1 MPSALVAR
9 AGVSP
14 DQQAFWTSILLICET
29 ATAFAVC
36 PVFGL
41 WVDSSGG
48 RRIPF
53 LIGLVWLA
61 AAMAFFTAARSTT
74 MYIVG
79 RILQGLASAVVDVAG
94 LALLRDG
101 MGSDR
106 LGEGLGYAGTG
117 RMVGLVA
124 GPPLGGLVDRAGGY
138 YAVCILGFVIVAV
151 DAVMR
156 LAVVEK
162 KEEEGPV
169 QSAVQMQEGVD
180 AAGVEESS
188 RKSTATVSNTHA
200 EPGPQESKKK
210 KVSFAG
216 FKLLK
221 QPRVVI
227 TLWALGIHGLIL
239 GACDATLPTYVEQ
252 LFGWDAFA
260 AGLLFLAM
268 AAPALLE
275 PLFGR
280 LCDRF
285 GVRIMT
291 VLGFTMYTPSLVCWQ
306 FVTQDSI
313 SQKVLLAALMAL
325 CGLSIS
331 VSLPGLYLES
341 QIVVERMEEHSP
353 GIFGEQGA
361 VSQAFALQTMANYAG
376 LSVGPIIGEK
386 LLSGYGWKPMAWTLG
401 ALAGVTILPMFY
413 LSHASLRREDQ
424 TGGGQTCES

>member
-29 ATAFAVC
+29 ATAFAAC
-36 PVFGL
+36 PIFGL
-41 WVDSSGG
+41 WVDSSAG
-48 RRIPF
+48 RRVPF

-79 RILQGLASAVVDVAG
+79 RILQGLASAIVDVAG

-101 MGSDR
+101 VGNDR

-162 KEEEGPV
+162 EKKEKGGE

-180 AAGVEESS
+180 AAGVEESD
-188 RKSTATVSNTHA
+188 RKSTTTASNTPA
-200 EPGPQESKKK
+200 ESEPKESKTR
-210 KVSFAG
+210 VSFAMW
-216 FKLLK
+216 KLLK

-227 TLWALGIHGLIL
+227 TLWALGIDGLII
-239 GACDATLPTYVEQ
+239 GACDATLPTYVEK

-260 AGLLFLAM
+260 AGLLLLAM
-268 AAPALLE
+268 AVPALLE
-275 PLFGR
+275 PWFGR

-285 GVRIMT
+285 GVRILA
-291 VLGFTMYTPSLVCWQ
+291 VLGFAMHTPTLVCLQ

-313 SQKVLLAALMAL
+313 SHKVLLAALLAL
-325 CGLSIS
+325 CGLSLC
-331 VSLPGLYLES
+331 VALPALYMES
-341 QIVVERMEEHSP
+341 QIVVEEMEEHSP
-353 GIFGEQGA
+353 GIFGKQGA

-376 LSVGPIIGEK
+376 LSVGPIIGENM
-386 LLSGYGWKPMAWTLG
+386 LSRYGWKPMTWTLG
-401 ALAGVTILPMFY
+401 ALAGVTILPVFY
-413 LSHASLRREDQ
+413 LSHESLRGEEQTEGEQ
-424 TGGGQTCES
+424 TGEG